1 MTNKH
6 PDLPSG
12 HASAVQRACVLL
24 REGQT
29 IDYVSRKVGMSRY
42 HFQRVFK
49 ETLGCTPGAY
59 VKSCRADKLRER
71 LSESDSVT
79 DAIYASGYGA
89 SSRFYEE
96 ANEILGMAANR
107 YRKGGEGEVIRFA
120 VGECS
125 LGAVLVAS
133 SEKGICALF
142 LGDDPQELVHDLEK
156 RFGKAVLLGGEKD
169 YEEIVAKVV
178 GFIESP
184 SQKFDLPLDL
194 RGSVFQMKVWKA
206 LAGIKYGETV
216 SYAELAQR
224 VGMPKATRA
233 VASAC
238 GANPVSVVI
247 PCHRVVRADGS
258 LSGYRWGVERKKR
271 LLDGERR

>member
-142 LGDDPQELVHDLEK
+142 LGDDPQELVNDLEK

-206 LAGIKYGETV
+206 LAGIKHGETV

-271 LLDGERR
+271 LLDRERR